1 MPKAFKN
8 PAQHPVYLTRKAL
21 FFMQARRNPI
31 HTHTLPA
38 AAVLLCAWVDPTAL
52 SLGFFIQP
60 FTAVGHR

>member
-8 PAQHPVYLTRKAL
+8 PAQHPVYLTWKAL
-21 FFMQARRNPI
+21 FFMQARRTPS
-31 HTHTLPA
+31 TFPPLPV
-38 AAVLLCAWVDPTAL
+38 AAVVLCAWADSTAL